1 MKFWQS
7 RYNPQLKLSQQEL
20 RDISDE
26 IIQNYTPYDPHHQP
40 ELVLM
45 PVDPLN
51 LYAYWN
57 LAAIETDNA
66 INETDRQFVLRV
78 YSLPEQGEQDND
90 IKMSFDIIV
99 SAYQNQQK
107 VRLPMAATTYSAVI
121 GEMKA
126 DGRFSALATAN
137 AIHVPREN
145 PLAEES
151 MGETENARQIASVP
165 DYSATIEENI
175 ETMEGEEQGV
185 FILRD
190 FNEYGYDLKVY
201 EQSLSP
207 AVISQL
213 FGHMEGM
220 QHTSASNSINKNTS
234 GRGCN

>member
-7 RYNPQLKLSQQEL
+7 RYNPQLKLSQQDL

-26 IIQNYTPYDPHHQP
+26 TIQNYTPYDPYHQP

-57 LAAIETDNA
+57 LAAIETDNV
-66 INETDRQFVLRV
+66 INDTDRQFVLRV
-78 YSLPEQGEQDND
+78 YSLPEQGEQESA
-90 IKMSFDIIV
+90 IKMSFDITV
-99 SAYQNQQK
+99 SAYQNQKK

-121 GEMKA
+121 GEINA
-126 DGRFSALATAN
+126 DGCFSALATAN

-145 PLAEES
+145 PLVEES
-151 MGETENARQIASVP
+151 MGETDNARQIASVP
-165 DYSATIEENI
+165 DYSATIGENI
-175 ETMEGEEQGV
+175 ETAETEEQAV
-185 FILRD
+185 FILRN

-213 FGHMEGM
+213 SDPMDDI
-220 QHTSASNSINKNTS
+220 QHTIASNSMNKNTS
-234 GRGCN
+234 GQGRN